1 MNFLRR
7 ALGINN
13 EASVPAAPSKP
24 DLTQQEIDD
33 IVKDFLIKGR
43 PRPTNQQIAEK
54 LGRTIEEVN
63 NLRPPRPYLHKY
75 YDSDGDDDHKP
86 LYYNDPERQQIIDDF
101 LKETSGK
108 AKGLGTDT
116 IFKARNAYDHVRQGE
131 NTTRQQKINTGLPL
145 NQDRNLHFVKPIT
158 YGAITYGGRSKTIS
172 NKNKKKHKKLSRQRR
187 HHSKKN
193 RKSTKR
199 K

>member
-33 IVKDFLIKGR
+33 IVKDFLIKSR

-54 LGRTIEEVN
+54 LGRNIEEVN
-63 NLRPPRPYLHKY
+63 NLRPPRPYLHKD

-116 IFKARNAYDHVRQGE
+116 IFKARNAYDNVRQGE
-131 NTTRQQKINTGLPL
+131 NTTRQQKINTGLPRDQKSDL
-145 NQDRNLHFVKPIT
+145 RFVKPT
-158 YGAITYGGRSKTIS
+158 TYGGRRT